1 MVPLLLCS
9 GMAFSPALAARV
21 NREAPGTSAGE
32 TRLTAAAADRPA
44 AERASRSQDRP
55 PVPSGAIILAQAPA
69 PAAPP
74 ASRPASPAPVT
85 TVRRVTQTAAPIT
98 TTHVHP
104 TTTTTHVHPTTT
116 TTAKP
121 TTTTVAPTTTT
132 TKAPALLNGE
142 AGKASWYS
150 AGTPGNCAHRT
161 LPKGTMVQVTN
172 VANAKTATCKV
183 ADRGPYVDG
192 RIIDLALVDFE
203 RLAGSH
209 VGVIDVIIRW

>member
-1 MVPLLLCS
+1 
-9 GMAFSPALAARV
+9 MALSPALAARV

-44 AERASRSQDRP
+44 AERASRSQARP
-55 PVPSGAIILAQAPA
+55 PVPSGAVTLAQAAPA
-69 PAAPP
+69 PAPTAPP
-74 ASRPASPAPVT
+74 ASPPPVT
-85 TVRRVTQTAAPIT
+85 TVRRVAQTAAPTT

-104 TTTTTHVHPTTT
+104 TTTTSSSTTTTHVHPSTT

-172 VANAKTATCKV
+172 VANGNTATCKV

>member
-1 MVPLLLCS
+1 
-9 GMAFSPALAARV
+9 MALSPALAARV
-21 NREAPGTSAGE
+21 NREAPGTPAGE
-32 TRLTAAAADRPA
+32 TRLTAAGADRPA
-44 AERASRSQDRP
+44 AARASRSQARP
-55 PVPSGAIILAQAPA
+55 PVPSGAVVLAQAAPA
-69 PAAPP
+69 PTAPLVSSAP
-74 ASRPASPAPVT
+74 VTAAPVT
-85 TVRRVTQTAAPIT
+85 TAQRVAQTAAPTT

-132 TKAPALLNGE
+132 TKAPALPNGE
-142 AGKASWYS
+142 SGKASWYS

-172 VANAKTATCKV
+172 VANARTATCKV

-203 RLAGSH
+203 RLAGAH